1 MAVSAARAAGT
12 GRGRRRLNPPDPGRD
27 AGRRGPLLALLVV
40 VALLIAAVWLVRSIG
55 TMSRV
60 QDCVA
65 TGGRG
70 CESGQQLR

>member
-1 MAVSAARAAGT
+1 
-12 GRGRRRLNPPDPGRD
+12 
-27 AGRRGPLLALLVV
+27 LLALLVV